1 MEIGSTVKVRL
12 VKCPKCRLILPE
24 PTGVPVYKCGGCS
37 TVLQVKNRMNDAKR
51 TEAAQMIESDH
62 VEAKNSTDSNQ
73 TASVISSGERSLDGN
88 IGRDQDIS
96 SDCNGE
102 KSGGVNSS
110 NEDKNDE
117 SYHNES
123 RDCNI
128 HQPGV
133 SDKFC
138 SSTEFAHCENGDAS
152 QLNGA
157 NSEVEVKD
165 ESSQLAEAK
174 LAVDIDDQSDSTSRS
189 SNAENAALVTR
200 PAGEHVSLDVLI
212 SSPDEH
218 PKQLRTNSKHCYDS
232 VRSND
237 AFEENLEVEVIDKS
251 SHLAEAKPEVDIN
264 NESDS
269 TSRSS
274 NAENASL
281 VTQENNLL
289 AGESVSSDILM
300 SSPDEHTKQL
310 GTTFE
315 NGYDRVR
322 SSDAFGANSKVEV
335 NDKSSH
341 LVEAKP
347 EVDINN
353 ESDST
358 SRSSNAE
365 NASLVTRENNSPARE
380 SVSSDVL
387 MSSHD
392 EQPKQL
398 GTTFENGYDRV
409 RSSDAFGAN
418 SEVEVNDKS
427 SHLAEATP
435 EVHINNES
443 DSASRSS
450 KAENASLVTQ
460 ENNSPAGESVS
471 SDVLIS
477 SPDEQPKQLGTTFEN
492 GRENGYDRVRS
503 SDAFRANSEVEV
515 NDQSSQLV
523 EAKPEVDVAS
533 HRPAGEQPKQLR
545 TSFKRGYDRVR
556 SNDTF
561 ENTSYFSPSSEF
573 SGSLDYMSK
582 SPTIRSS
589 HAYYDGSVSSFDG
602 IDDQV
607 PEQHVKSYKNRN
619 KFESSEEIR
628 SRRDKFLVNVNPEM
642 RRQTRNLSYAVDNHR
657 QWVRDE
663 LLRESTRPG
672 HAAVRNGTRFE
683 RDKFQDPVSF
693 YQRDYLAAGYESGN
707 ASSQL
712 QDEFHNHSGQ
722 QERIKLLKMV
732 YELQDQLNRTGFR
745 GSSEVTGKEMYAP
758 AYYSPEIS
766 EEEISRELNYHRY
779 PERYRPGSNWSH
791 QYNYSCPPFS
801 GEVTNN
807 RQCIDNSCLHCCPQ
821 DWQFST
827 QLPPPIHSHSRG
839 FCTFHPGHSYSS
851 HRSCPSSPKQFTDS
865 EFPICYRETNSDVQR
880 HEEYHV
886 KRHVKEQTHSVKRH
900 LRPTAGGAPFV
911 ICYRCLKPLQLPADF
926 LLFKKRFHQ
935 LKCGAC
941 SEVLKFSLEN
951 RIHIVPY
958 APKAEA
964 PPRSEVVD
972 YRDAVNRRN
981 SSSSYGNDYP
991 QADPVSCSEDYGLSY
1006 CKSYSTDGDPVFL
1019 ASFNN
1024 IQGNANAR
1032 NMSYDSLESTKEGNR
1047 FVPKPSQNKNKSPV
1061 QTYESAGTS
1070 SSKSRSGKVSSE
1082 IKELTG
1088 KTGSP
1093 LHWLMGYNSPS
1104 QVIRGSDDP
1113 SCSGTSSL
1121 HT

>member
-1 MEIGSTVKVRL
+1 METRSSVKLRL
-12 VKCPKCRLILPE
+12 VRCPKCRLILPE
-24 PTGVPVYKCGGCS
+24 PAGVPVYQCGGCS
-37 TVLQVKNRMNDAKR
+37 TVLLVKNRMNDDKR
-51 TEAAQMIESDH
+51 TEAAQMNESDH
-62 VEAKNSTDSNQ
+62 VEANDSTDSDQ
-73 TASVISSGERSLDGN
+73 KASVISSGELSLDRN
-88 IGRDQDIS
+88 NGRDQDIS
-96 SDCNGE
+96 IDCTRD
-102 KSGGVNSS
+102 VNST
-110 NEDKNDE
+110 NEEQNDE

-128 HQPGV
+128 DQPGV
-133 SDKFC
+133 SDKF
-138 SSTEFAHCENGDAS
+138 
-152 QLNGA
+152 NGA
-157 NSEVEVKD
+157 NSEVEVND

-189 SNAENAALVTR
+189 SNADNAALVTR
-200 PAGEHVSLDVLI
+200 PAGERISSDDLM

-218 PKQLRTNSKHCYDS
+218 PKQLRTNSKHGYDS

-237 AFEENLEVEVIDKS
+237 AFEANLEVEVNNKS
-251 SHLAEAKPEVDIN
+251 SHLEETKPEVDIN

-281 VTQENNLL
+281 VTLENNSL
-289 AGESVSSDILM
+289 AGESISSYVLI
-300 SSPDEHTKQL
+300 SSPDEHPKQL
-310 GTTFE
+310 RTDSKL
-315 NGYDRVR
+315 GYDSVR
-322 SSDAFGANSKVEV
+322 SNDAFESSSEVEV
-335 NDKSSH
+335 NNKSSH
-341 LVEAKP
+341 LAEAKP
-347 EVDINN
+347 EVDVNN

-365 NASLVTRENNSPARE
+365 NASLVTRKNNSPAGE
-380 SVSSDVL
+380 SVSLDIL
-387 MSSHD
+387 TSSPD
-392 EQPKQL
+392 EQPKQF
-398 GTTFENGYDRV
+398 GTTFENGYDRG
-409 RSSDAFGAN
+409 RSSDAFG
-418 SEVEVNDKS
+418 
-427 SHLAEATP
+427 
-435 EVHINNES
+435 
-443 DSASRSS
+443 
-450 KAENASLVTQ
+450 
-460 ENNSPAGESVS
+460 
-471 SDVLIS
+471 
-477 SPDEQPKQLGTTFEN
+477 
-492 GRENGYDRVRS
+492 
-503 SDAFRANSEVEV
+503 ANSEVEV

-533 HRPAGEQPKQLR
+533 HRPAGEQLKQLR
-545 TSFKRGYDRVR
+545 TSFKRGYDRVG

-561 ENTSYFSPSSEF
+561 ENTSYFSPRSELSSA
-573 SGSLDYMSK
+573 LDYMSK
-582 SPTIRSS
+582 SPTISSS

-607 PEQHVKSYKNRN
+607 PEQHVKSYKNPN
-619 KFESSEEIR
+619 KFVSSEEIR
-628 SRRDKFLVNVNPEM
+628 PRRDKFLAKGNPET
-642 RRQTRNLSYAVDNHR
+642 RHQTRNLSYAVDNHR

-663 LLRESTRPG
+663 LLRESTRHV

-683 RDKFQDPVSF
+683 RDEFQDPASF
-693 YQRDYLAAGYESGN
+693 YQRDYLAAGYESGS

-712 QDEFHNHSGQ
+712 QDEFHNHSRQ

-732 YELQDQLNRTGFR
+732 YELQDQLQRTDFR

-758 AYYSPEIS
+758 AYYNPEIS

-791 QYNYSCPPFS
+791 QNKYSHVPFS

-807 RQCIDNSCLHCCPQ
+807 RQFIDNSCLHCCPQ
-821 DWQFST
+821 DWQFSA
-827 QLPPPIHSHSRG
+827 QFPPPIHSHSRG
-839 FCTFHPGHSYSS
+839 FCTFHPGHTCCSS
-851 HRSCPSSPKQFTDS
+851 QRSCPSSPKQFTDS
-865 EFPICYRETNSDVQR
+865 EFPICYRETNSDVQS

-886 KRHVKEQTHSVKRH
+886 KRHVKEQTHLVKRH
-900 LRPTAGGAPFV
+900 LRPTAGGAPFI

-926 LLFKKRFHQ
+926 LLFKKRYHQ

-941 SEVLKFSLEN
+941 SEILKFSLEN

-958 APKAEA
+958 TPKVEA
-964 PPRSEVVD
+964 PPPSEVD
-972 YRDAVNRRN
+972 YRHAVNRRN

-1032 NMSYDSLESTKEGNR
+1032 NMSYDSLESTKEGNQ
-1047 FVPKPSQNKNKSPV
+1047 FVPKQSQNKNKSPV
-1061 QTYESAGTS
+1061 QTYESAGAS

-1113 SCSGTSSL
+1113 SCPGTSSL

>member
-1 MEIGSTVKVRL
+1 METGSTLKVRL
-12 VKCPKCRLILPE
+12 VRCPKCLMILPE
-24 PTGVPVYKCGGCS
+24 PAGVPVYQCGGCS
-37 TVLQVKNRMNDAKR
+37 TVLQVKNRMKDAKR
-51 TEAAQMIESDH
+51 TEAAQMNESDH
-62 VEAKNSTDSNQ
+62 VEANDSTDAGQ
-73 TASVISSGERSLDGN
+73 KASVISSGELSLYRN
-88 IGRDQDIS
+88 NGRDQDIS
-96 SDCNGE
+96 SDCTRD
-102 KSGGVNSS
+102 VNST
-110 NEDKNDE
+110 NEEQNDE
-117 SYHNES
+117 SYHNET

-128 HQPGV
+128 DQPGV
-133 SDKFC
+133 SDKF
-138 SSTEFAHCENGDAS
+138 
-152 QLNGA
+152 NGA
-157 NSEVEVKD
+157 NSEVEVND
-165 ESSQLAEAK
+165 ESLQLARAK
-174 LAVDIDDQSDSTSRS
+174 LAVDIDDQSDLTSRS

-200 PAGEHVSLDVLI
+200 PAGERVSSDYLI
-212 SSPDEH
+212 ASPDEH
-218 PKQLRTNSKHCYDS
+218 PKQLQTNSKHGYDSGRSNDAFEANSEVEVNDKSSHLAEAKPKVDINNESDSTSRSSNAVNASLVTRENILLAGESVSSYVLISSPDERPKQLWTDSKHGYDS

-237 AFEENLEVEVIDKS
+237 AFESSSEVEVNDKS

-269 TSRSS
+269 TSRCS

-281 VTQENNLL
+281 VTQENNSLE
-289 AGESVSSDILM
+289 GESVSSYVLI
-300 SSPDEHTKQL
+300 SSPDEQPKQL
-310 GTTFE
+310 QTDSKL
-315 NGYDRVR
+315 GYDSVR
-322 SSDAFGANSKVEV
+322 SNDAFESSSEVEV
-335 NDKSSH
+335 NYKSSH
-341 LVEAKP
+341 LAEAKP
-347 EVDINN
+347 EVDVNN

-365 NASLVTRENNSPARE
+365 NASLVTRENNSPAGER
-380 SVSSDVL
+380 VSSDIL
-387 MSSHD
+387 TSSPD

-398 GTTFENGYDRV
+398 GTTFENGYDRG
-409 RSSDAFGAN
+409 RFSDAFG
-418 SEVEVNDKS
+418 
-427 SHLAEATP
+427 
-435 EVHINNES
+435 
-443 DSASRSS
+443 
-450 KAENASLVTQ
+450 
-460 ENNSPAGESVS
+460 
-471 SDVLIS
+471 
-477 SPDEQPKQLGTTFEN
+477 
-492 GRENGYDRVRS
+492 
-503 SDAFRANSEVEV
+503 ANSEVEV

-523 EAKPEVDVAS
+523 EAKPGVDVAS
-533 HRPAGEQPKQLR
+533 HRPAGEQLKQLR
-545 TSFKRGYDRVR
+545 TSFKRGYDRVG

-582 SPTIRSS
+582 SPTISSS

-607 PEQHVKSYKNRN
+607 PKQHVKSYKNPN
-619 KFESSEEIR
+619 NFVSSEEIR
-628 SRRDKFLVNVNPEM
+628 PRRDKFLAKGNPET

-657 QWVRDE
+657 QWVLDE
-663 LLRESTRPG
+663 LLRESTRHD

-683 RDKFQDPVSF
+683 RDEFQDPASF
-693 YQRDYLAAGYESGN
+693 YQRDYLAAGYESSS

-712 QDEFHNHSGQ
+712 QDEFHNHSRQ

-732 YELQDQLNRTGFR
+732 SELQDQLKRTGLR
-745 GSSEVTGKEMYAP
+745 GSSEVTGKETYAP
-758 AYYSPEIS
+758 AYYNPEIS
-766 EEEISRELNYHRY
+766 EEEISRELSYHMY

-791 QYNYSCPPFS
+791 QNKYSHIPFS
-801 GEVTNN
+801 EEVTNN
-807 RQCIDNSCLHCCPQ
+807 GQCIDNSCLHCCPQ
-821 DWQFST
+821 DWQFSE

-839 FCTFHPGHSYSS
+839 FCTFHPGHTCYSS

-865 EFPICYRETNSDVQR
+865 EFPICYRETNSDVLR

-886 KRHVKEQTHSVKRH
+886 KRPVKEQTRLVKQH
-900 LRPTAGGAPFV
+900 LRPTAGGAPFI

-958 APKAEA
+958 KPKAEA
-964 PPRSEVVD
+964 PPPSEVVD

-991 QADPVSCSEDYGLSY
+991 QADPVSCSEDCGLSY

-1024 IQGNANAR
+1024 VQGNANAR
-1032 NMSYDSLESTKEGNR
+1032 NKSYDSMESTKEGNQ
-1047 FVPKPSQNKNKSPV
+1047 FVPKQSQNKNKSPV

-1113 SCSGTSSL
+1113 GQAHSTHEVNKTS
-1121 HT
+1121 